1 MSLLPVLFAVYWTS
15 VLAWCLMAS
24 RLCKGLSLRHPLL
37 YAALGSPAP
46 LAVNTLGTDL
56 KTDLKGDMALL
67 RFLLGGRYRLLDDR
81 GLVRLCGVMRT
92 LLCVYVLLF
101 LALPGLL
108 LR

>member
-24 RLCKGLSLRHPLL
+24 RLCEGLSRRHPLL

-46 LAVNTLGTDL
+46 LAVNAL
-56 KTDLKGDMALL
+56 KADLKGDMALL
-67 RFLLGGRYRLLDDR
+67 RFLLGGRYRFLEDR
-81 GLVRLCGVMRT
+81 GLVRLCGAMRT
-92 LLCVYVLLF
+92 LLCIYVLFF
-101 LALPGLL
+101 LSLPGLL